1 MAAGYTGVK
10 MIADLV
16 NQIIVGVTKAE
27 WKCSTIVNFYKG
39 KGNSLQRG
47 NYGGLKLTDK
57 ILKISE
63 RIMEKLIR
71 QQVDID
77 KMQFDF
83 IPGEILQGYYR
94 EKCLAKKKSLNFAFE
109 NLEKAFDQ
117 VPSNVVWWAFRKL
130 FVKELV
136 KIVQSMLGTF
146 DLTLETKKLSGR
158 ITSRLSVTSF
168 VI

>member
-1 MAAGYTGVK
+1 MAAGYTGVN

-83 IPGEILQGYYR
+83 IPGEILQGYYT

-136 KIVQSMLGTF
+136 KIV
-146 DLTLETKKLSGR
+146 
-158 ITSRLSVTSF
+158 
-168 VI
+168 